1 MGKFHIT
8 LKTNFG
14 EITIDGDSREEILG
28 LLKDALSLI
37 EDVKNLT
44 PAEMTTPTPPL
55 TLKKELEG
63 IIEVAADGRPQ
74 VTIPPEN
81 FTGKDI
87 IGILLYWKYP
97 DGFSMGELT
106 SLVSLSWKAV
116 DQPYVAANIGQ
127 MKGLLL
133 REGPR
138 GKYIFKLSGTGRSWI
153 ETNLLL
159 RIKGG
164 KK

>member
-44 PAEMTTPTPPL
+44 PPEMTTPTPPL

-81 FTGKDI
+81 FTAKI
-87 IGILLYWKYP
+87 SSASCCIG
-97 DGFSMGELT
+97 
-106 SLVSLSWKAV
+106 
-116 DQPYVAANIGQ
+116 NIQ
-127 MKGLLL
+127 MDFQW
-133 REGPR
+133 E
-138 GKYIFKLSGTGRSWI
+138 
-153 ETNLLL
+153 N
-159 RIKGG
+159 
-164 KK
+164 